1 MIVANPHLD
10 DFFYIPLKNL
20 FVKRDYRMKYKE
32 KLNEFSGMAASRSTI
47 FLNIAFLDKLLGTI
61 ELYIWKKIHNIQT
74 PICWNINSESI
85 FEFCWTG
92 IRYGFYPTK
101 NKNRHIHLSHYFNA
115 TDKLALIFK
124 RLGKENTIILNNDN
138 DITNNYLYKKYFGE
152 NYKFK
157 IFSFTSDSNK
167 FFDKKQNRLNKVLTF
182 GTIHLIEELRKEK
195 KIFYKDSFSRL
206 INDFPTGTFHDERL
220 MLSKINHNMLIK
232 YFYFWG
238 IDDFDSNELFSLNL
252 NDELNRYKY
261 FIVGGENS
269 GAIPIG
275 LLDGISAGSIPI
287 VHSSNLNLIK
297 KICDKFEVYKDKDD
311 LINLLNSLNV

>member
-101 NKNRHIHLSHYFNA
+101 NKNRHIHLSHYF
-115 TDKLALIFK
+115 
-124 RLGKENTIILNNDN
+124 
-138 DITNNYLYKKYFGE
+138 
-152 NYKFK
+152 
-157 IFSFTSDSNK
+157 
-167 FFDKKQNRLNKVLTF
+167 
-182 GTIHLIEELRKEK
+182 
-195 KIFYKDSFSRL
+195 
-206 INDFPTGTFHDERL
+206 
-220 MLSKINHNMLIK
+220 MLSNH
-232 YFYFWG
+232 
-238 IDDFDSNELFSLNL
+238 
-252 NDELNRYKY
+252 
-261 FIVGGENS
+261 
-269 GAIPIG
+269 
-275 LLDGISAGSIPI
+275 
-287 VHSSNLNLIK
+287 
-297 KICDKFEVYKDKDD
+297 IC
-311 LINLLNSLNV
+311 NLLLHDLNI